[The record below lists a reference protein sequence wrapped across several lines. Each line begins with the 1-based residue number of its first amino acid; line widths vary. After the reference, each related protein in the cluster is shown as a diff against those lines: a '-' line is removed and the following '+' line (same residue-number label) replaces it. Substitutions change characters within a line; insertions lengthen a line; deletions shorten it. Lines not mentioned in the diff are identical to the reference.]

1 MPEHESLNGHPDS
14 AQPPDGQPR
23 EPRFN
28 AFKHGCCAKTPVLPG
43 EDEALWREVEQD
55 WFDEYR
61 PQTAIARCFV
71 AAVALAFWNKKR
83 CHLRL
88 EQTDLAL
95 SPKNAMDW
103 TDEEHLK
110 YSRFL
115 RYRTAADRTFSRAWR
130 DAEYLRKT
138 RATEDEA
145 LRRADYR
152 FDELRLKFAK
162 LESSDAHKDKDREL
176 KRELAA
182 QALRVSSKPAPP
194 PNASPAKNTTGKK
207 KKERLAVAEQWIEIR
222 ITNGLT
228 TTEYY
233 PPNEELI
240 EELED
245 NEIEPE
251 MVYRRLNF
259 PDGVPPEYQWA
270 NLHRPNT
277 CEAAL
282 KGEWCPRCAIQE
294 RGGCGI
300 QRMTYQTWLQVIERE
315 KNHPGRHA
323 GPTGVGNL
331 PQPKERG
338 GDLDYE
344 ELIVLQQQQKDWIDS
359 PDSPVK

>member
-1 MPEHESLNGHPDS
+1 MPEHESLHGHPD
-14 AQPPDGQPR
+14 AEQAPDGQSR
-23 EPRFN
+23 DPRFN
-28 AFKHGCCAKTPVLPG
+28 AMKHGCCAKTPVLPG

-61 PQTAIARCFV
+61 PQTPIARTFV

-83 CHLRL
+83 CCLRL

-95 SPKNAMDW
+95 SQKNAMDW
-103 TDEEHLK
+103 TNEDHLN

-115 RYRTAADRTFSRAWR
+115 RYRTAADRAFSRAWK

-145 LRRADYR
+145 LHRADYR

-162 LESSDAHKDKDREL
+162 LESSDIHKDKDREL
-176 KRELAA
+176 KRELAT
-182 QALRVSSKPAPP
+182 QVLLVSPKPAKPAA
-194 PNASPAKNTTGKK
+194 ASPGKTTSGKK
-207 KKERLAVAEQWIEIR
+207 KKEHLEVAEQWVEIR
-222 ITNGLT
+222 VTNGLT

-233 PPNEELI
+233 PSNEELI
-240 EELED
+240 EEWED

-259 PDGVPPEYQWA
+259 PDGVPPEYRWA
-270 NLHRPNT
+270 NLHSPSI

-300 QRMTYQTWLQVIERE
+300 QRMTYRTWLGVIERE
-315 KNHPGRHA
+315 KNSPGQHA

-344 ELIVLQQQQKDWIDS
+344 ELLVLEKKQKDLIDS
-359 PDSPVK
+359 LD